1 MIEEY
6 VKMVRISFDREY
18 GDVLTDI
25 NTVFLVEKLEDF
37 EKSIEHVLGSES
49 YQQSKA
55 TRLLADLWSTNEEYI
70 NIDEDTDAEIIEEKD
85 IELEDQF
92 LMLHDPF
99 NTKNSHLV
107 EDEET
112 VLIFAKRIVIQF
124 ANIKFGGRYC
134 FCAKYRMEG
143 MCYKTSCDWY
153 AVPYYWINNPVI
165 TGAIPSENKSWQ
177 PDVYDQDWIETKAW
191 VQINEGDREADILL
205 SETFLRSSKVMD
217 QLMIDIYEAL
227 R

>member
-1 MIEEY
+1 M
-6 VKMVRISFDREY
+6 VKITFAGENAN
-18 GDVLTDI
+18 VLA
-25 NTVFLVEKLEDF
+25 NESTVFFVEKLEDF

-92 LMLHDPF
+92 LTLHDPF

-107 EDEET
+107 EDEKT

-124 ANIKFGGRYC
+124 AKIKFRGHYIL
-134 FCAKYRMEG
+134 CAKYRMEG
-143 MCYKTSCDWY
+143 MCYRTSCDWH
-153 AVPYYWINNPVI
+153 AVPYQWINNPVM
-165 TGAIPSENKSWQ
+165 TGATPSDSKSWQ
-177 PDVYDQDWIETKAW
+177 TDVYDQDWLETKAW
-191 VQINEGDREADILL
+191 VQIDECDRAEDIVLA
-205 SETFLRSSKVMD
+205 EPWLRSSNVIDQVMN
-217 QLMIDIYEAL
+217 DIYDVL
-227 R
+227 S